1 MWLLWFGRYVGRCC
15 IIRLDVESVGENGM
29 RGMNESEAM
38 ECIVSLSLDIVR
50 SRKSNMVKNMV
61 LSLLKKW

>member
-50 SRKSNMVKNMV
+50 SRKSNMV
-61 LSLLKKW
+61 